1 MISILDIMDILTT
14 NSKNY
19 KRHGNRPV
27 AADIY
32 KGYQYMARNIVNGGE
47 WWYNIA
53 VAGVPVIQGL

>member
-1 MISILDIMDILTT
+1 MDILTT

-19 KRHGNRPV
+19 KRHGNRPA